1 MKKLNNKGM
10 TIIEVLVCF
19 VLVAIITTSMYN
31 SISNFNDRRNL
42 ESMKEKILNVKNLY
56 TKQIEDDI
64 VKKGLVYI
72 SDPID
77 RNGSFSIN
85 NTGLHSG
92 VSCSATSPVGTC
104 VQNGK
109 GQSIQLTFK
118 DKSVKEII
126 AIRDTDGTNYI
137 LAYGGAGNYM
147 YEQLPNVGR
156 TDEGKLALRLGEINM
171 SNSGGNVLSV
181 DIRFDH
187 PQLNEKYG
195 IRINALVNMD
205 SYDR

>member
-19 VLVAIITTSMYN
+19 VLVAIIS

-64 VKKGLVYI
+64 VKKGLVFI
-72 SDPID
+72 SDPIP
-77 RNGSFSIN
+77 RNGSFYIDN
-85 NTGLHSG
+85 NGLHQG
-92 VSCSATSPVGTC
+92 GSCPANSPVGTC

-118 DKSVKEII
+118 DRSVKEII

-171 SNSGGNVLSV
+171 STSGGNVLSV

-187 PQLNEKYG
+187 PQLSEKYG

>member
-19 VLVAIITTSMYN
+19 VLVAIISTSMYN

-64 VKKGLVYI
+64 VKKGLVFI
-72 SDPID
+72 SDPIP
-77 RNGSFSIN
+77 RNGTFYIDN
-85 NTGLHSG
+85 NGLHLG
-92 VSCSATSPVGTC
+92 GSCPANSPVGTC

-118 DKSVKEII
+118 DRSVKEII
-126 AIRDTDGTNYI
+126 AIRDTHGTNYI

-156 TDEGKLALRLGEINM
+156 TDDGKLALRLGEINM
-171 SNSGGNVLSV
+171 STSGGNVLSV

-187 PQLNEKYG
+187 PQLSQKYG
-195 IRINALVNMD
+195 IKIVALANMD